1 MKERRIMNSI
11 ELLQFSLQNA
21 FDIFGAVNADLTQ
34 EQADWQP
41 PGIANP
47 IGATYWHAL
56 SSIDHIVHRW
66 CRGQEPLSETA
77 GWREKA
83 LTVSVPEPEQDGDS
97 LAYMR
102 AIRVD
107 LPSLHAY
114 AQALLEAI
122 QEWVASMSP
131 EDLEQSVETPSGER
145 PLGHLLETF
154 VIWHINGHC
163 GEIAA
168 LKGCQGAKGYPF

>member
-1 MKERRIMNSI
+1 MMGAI
-11 ELLQFSLQNA
+11 ELLQYSLKNA
-21 FDIFGAVNADLTQ
+21 FEILGSVTADLTQ

-56 SSIDHIVHRW
+56 SGADHVVYRW
-66 CRGQEPLSETA
+66 CRGEAPLTETEH
-77 GWREKA
+77 WEEKVLA
-83 LTVSVPEPEQDGDS
+83 VSAPEPEHGGDW

-107 LPSLHAY
+107 LPAAHAY
-114 AQALLEAI
+114 AQALSESFHAWLASLTSEDLNRRIETPI
-122 QEWVASMSP
+122 QEYA
-131 EDLEQSVETPSGER
+131 LGE
-145 PLGHLLETF
+145 LLEVF
-154 VIWHINGHC
+154 VIWHLNAHC